1 MMFEEMKEWNE
12 DLVYLGDKP
21 EQYKDAI
28 VGLSNDDNHVI
39 YSYNKFRDC
48 LVKEGMTQEEAEDWI
63 SYNTLRALP
72 YMGEYAPILM
82 YDLES

>member
-1 MMFEEMKEWNE
+1 MFEEMQGWNE
-12 DLVYLGDKP
+12 NLVYLGDKP

-48 LVKEGMTQEEAEDWI
+48 LVKEGMTSEEAEDWI

-72 YMGEYAPILM
+72 YMGKYAPILM
-82 YDLES
+82 YDIED